1 MSDETFAAVE
11 DAIRAHVADCADGAP
26 RLLTDWYVIT
36 AAVGEEMAENHYLH
50 VCSETAMH
58 SLHGLV
64 DLAHRRLLSDAG
76 SYDEE

>member
-1 MSDETFAAVE
+1 
-11 DAIRAHVADCADGAP
+11 
-26 RLLTDWYVIT
+26 
-36 AAVGEEMAENHYLH
+36 MAENHYLH

-76 SYDEE
+76 SYDRCWAAGSSATSQPQAKDQP